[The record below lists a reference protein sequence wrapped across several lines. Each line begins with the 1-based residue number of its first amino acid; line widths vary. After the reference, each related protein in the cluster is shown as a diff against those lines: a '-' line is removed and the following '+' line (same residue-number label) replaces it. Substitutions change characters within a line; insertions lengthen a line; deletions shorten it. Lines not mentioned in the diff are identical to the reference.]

1 MDEGGFAEASVDHL
15 QHAVA
20 VLGHVV
26 VVRHHHDRDLRLVRP
41 LGQQLDDLVAAT
53 TAEGGRGLVGEHE
66 RRLVDEGA
74 GDADAL
80 TLAAGELSRTVR
92 CAVRD
97 PHRLLDGRE
106 DRLRLGIPL
115 LRRRAR
121 GTSSGSP
128 ALTTG
133 PCRPARSVLSF
144 EEAATSSEAP
154 NAPPEQRSS
163 TVTKTVAIVTG
174 GSRGIG
180 RAVVERLARRGHVVL
195 TAHRS
200 DHEPISVVGR
210 ETSVVHL
217 RCDVTDA
224 DAPARILDA
233 AEALGDVTVLVN
245 NAGVTGRIGPLHTAD
260 DDEIRRV
267 IDVNLTAL
275 IRLTREAV
283 RRWGSSAQRDDR
295 TIVNVSSIAARTGS
309 PGEYVWYAAS
319 KAGVEAFTVGLAKEV
334 APLGIRVN
342 AVSPG
347 TTATG
352 IHARAGQPDRVE
364 RIASRTPL
372 GRVATPQEI
381 AAAIEWLTTSDASY
395 VSGAVLPV
403 SGGS

>member
-1 MDEGGFAEASVDHL
+1 M
-15 QHAVA
+15 
-20 VLGHVV
+20 
-26 VVRHHHDRDLRLVRP
+26 
-41 LGQQLDDLVAAT
+41 
-53 TAEGGRGLVGEHE
+53 
-66 RRLVDEGA
+66 
-74 GDADAL
+74 
-80 TLAAGELSRTVR
+80 
-92 CAVRD
+92 
-97 PHRLLDGRE
+97 
-106 DRLRLGIPL
+106 
-115 LRRRAR
+115 
-121 GTSSGSP
+121 
-128 ALTTG
+128 
-133 PCRPARSVLSF
+133 
-144 EEAATSSEAP
+144 
-154 NAPPEQRSS
+154 
-163 TVTKTVAIVTG
+163 TKTVAIVTG

-195 TAHRS
+195 AAHRS

-283 RRWGSSAQRDDR
+283 RRWGSSPQRDDR

-347 TTATG
+347 TPAPG